1 MIKSKINNHNYNLID
16 ANNIFK
22 CDKNNLE
29 KLIIKYEK
37 INDNENKFQNL
48 MIWIAMKNKEYKL
61 LKK

>member
-22 CDKNNLE
+22 CNKNNLE

-37 INDNENKFQNL
+37 NNDNEN
-48 MIWIAMKNKEYKL
+48 
-61 LKK
+61 